1 MSVLRKGENEGGN
14 EVRGEEIEERSK
26 AERRAEWTRGSE
38 KRGEASL
45 RVN

>member
-26 AERRAEWTRGSE
+26 AERR
-38 KRGEASL
+38 GEQSG
-45 RVN
+45 RVAQRREVRPV

>member
-1 MSVLRKGENEGGN
+1 MFVLRKGENEGGN

-26 AERRAEWTRGSE
+26 VERRVEWKRGIE
-38 KRGEASL
+38 KRGEVSL